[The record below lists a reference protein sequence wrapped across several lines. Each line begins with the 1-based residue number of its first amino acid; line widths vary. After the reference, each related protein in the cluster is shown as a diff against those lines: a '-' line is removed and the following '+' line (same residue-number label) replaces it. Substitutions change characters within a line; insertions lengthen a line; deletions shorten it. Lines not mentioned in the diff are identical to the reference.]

1 MKITLNQKPTY
12 DSALTQILTNR
23 GIKNVNEYLNADMS
37 CVSTPAYFGNT
48 ELYTASKM
56 LIMTIAENKD
66 MLIIVDADCDGFTS
80 SALLL
85 NYLYDCFPS
94 YVENH
99 VKWFIHEGKQH
110 GLSDCIEQAKKFK
123 MVIIPD
129 AGSNDYDLH
138 YELNKQGIRVL
149 VLDHHEADHISSDAV
164 IINNQLSVYPNKDL
178 SGVGVTWQFC
188 RHLDTL
194 SGNNYADDYL
204 DLVALGNMA
213 DMMSLRSIE
222 TKTLIFEGFKE
233 KNIKNPFIYHMIQKN
248 EFALNKADY
257 KPSDK
262 NGLMITPMGS
272 AFFIAPL
279 VNAIVRSGEMDEKE
293 LVFNSMLKFKA
304 FEMIPSNKRGHKFG
318 EMEQLVE
325 QAMRTC
331 TNVKNRQTRA
341 EEAGMAKLE
350 ELIAGRGL
358 LKHKVLLFLL
368 EPGEIDKNIAGLVA
382 NKLAAKYQRPTCVLT
397 KTRELVNLTSYDPP
411 KDGVILDVVVKE
423 TYQGSA
429 RGCDA
434 AGVTNFK
441 DICASAPGCIY
452 AEG

>member
-1 MKITLNQKPTY
+1 MKITLNQQPTY
-12 DSALTQILTNR
+12 DSALTQILINR

-48 ELYTASKM
+48 ELHTASKM

-164 IINNQLSVYPNKDL
+164 VINNQLSIYPNKDL

-194 SGNNYADDYL
+194 GGNNYADNYL

-248 EFALNKADY
+248 EFALKKPDY

-368 EPGEIDKNIAGLVA
+368 KPGEIDRNIAGLVA

-397 KTRELVNLTSYDPP
+397 KVDNTF
-411 KDGVILDVVVKE
+411 
-423 TYQGSA
+423 QGSA

-452 AEG
+452 AEGHQGAFGLGLA